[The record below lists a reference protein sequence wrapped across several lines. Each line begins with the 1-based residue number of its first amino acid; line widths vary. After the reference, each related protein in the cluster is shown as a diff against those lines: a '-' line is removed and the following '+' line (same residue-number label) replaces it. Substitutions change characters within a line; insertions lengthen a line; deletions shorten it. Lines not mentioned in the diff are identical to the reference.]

1 MIFRRFDSAGTSE
14 AIQNGENI
22 YEITENLFR
31 ELFFVL
37 VKLLIFFSKYLF

>member
-14 AIQNGENI
+14 VMQNGENI

-37 VKLLIFFSKYLF
+37 AKLLIFFSKYLF